1 MAQLTANIIE
11 YIVKMHCTL
20 LSFLS
25 SYRKE
30 AQQTL
35 SVFGKLGLVQHLV
48 SAIACSFYV
57 KISAGYL
64 HRFQTYQGQ

>member
-1 MAQLTANIIE
+1 MKKILTTHKFTSTANMAQLTAAIID

-25 SYRKE
+25 SYRKQ

-48 SAIACSFYV
+48 
-57 KISAGYL
+57 L
-64 HRFQTYQGQ
+64 TYFTHNK